1 MGGNYQY
8 PGGMPPYQQPYSPY
22 QQSYQQQGYQQRPGP
37 PSPRFPQQ
45 GENINADGRLRQ
57 PASPGRRQT
66 PYIEPFP
73 AYQYNPGGTYLY
85 PPEPQVSY
93 YDTPYE
99 DLYYEDSD
107 SDDETLFYDY
117 DPPPPYKSP
126 LHSPYWP
133 YDDPEAGPQP
143 EPHPEF
149 QEGPHKQRSRS
160 KSRPKKPRRK
170 HHQPEYHTDPE
181 PKSQTHSHSHRHRSQ
196 SRHRSTHEPSTPE
209 RRHRRSSSQST
220 NLRPLLHRTISQE
233 QLRPIL
239 KPSPTSSPQ
248 VSPLPSPRKSRSGS
262 QTESKTDREREH
274 KHKTKH
280 HHRSHSSSHHSSTHH
295 HRSRRY
301 SMSVPN
307 PSSPLAPSFYTEQDI
322 LDRARA
328 ELAPLTRTIRDI
340 VTYEFALPSSATA
353 DVHVS
358 FSLSPIDLDPPSP
371 DLPTTWSLRPG
382 ILRSLTHTRVLA
394 PLITISLP
402 AAPTPRSPRLPTHS
416 EPDHGVIAASERVI
430 AALRYGSTTPYP
442 TSYLPLQNP
451 YPANPF
457 SPQPQTQGPPSP
469 APGLP
474 FRAGGE
480 LGGSNYVFRYGA
492 ADRNTVLCEATW
504 VYLPVA
510 EREGL
515 FERFERVP
523 RDGGRA
529 LRRWARGW
537 GIEEEVGGMFGR

>member
-8 PGGMPPYQQPYSPY
+8 PGGIPPYQQPYPPY

-57 PASPGRRQT
+57 PASPGRRQA

-73 AYQYNPGGTYLY
+73 AYQYNPGDTYL
-85 PPEPQVSY
+85 
-93 YDTPYE
+93 
-99 DLYYEDSD
+99 
-107 SDDETLFYDY
+107 
-117 DPPPPYKSP
+117 
-126 LHSPYWP
+126 
-133 YDDPEAGPQP
+133 
-143 EPHPEF
+143 HP
-149 QEGPHKQRSRS
+149 
-160 KSRPKKPRRK
+160 
-170 HHQPEYHTDPE
+170 
-181 PKSQTHSHSHRHRSQ
+181 QTHSHSHHHRSQ
-196 SRHRSTHEPSTPE
+196 SRHRSTHEPSTPERTPE

-233 QLRPIL
+233 HLRPIL

-274 KHKTKH
+274 KHKSKH
-280 HHRSHSSSHHSSTHH
+280 HHRSHSGSHHSSTHH
-295 HRSRRY
+295 SSTHHRERRH

-328 ELAPLTRTIRDI
+328 ELAPLTHTIRDI
-340 VTYEFALPSSATA
+340 VTYEFALPSSAVA

-358 FSLSPIDLDPPSP
+358 FSLSPIDLDPPSH

-382 ILRSLTHTRVLA
+382 ILRSLTNTRVLA

-416 EPDHGVIAASERVI
+416 QPDHGVIAASERVI
-430 AALRYGSTTPYP
+430 AALRYGSSTPYP

-457 SPQPQTQGPPSP
+457 SPQPQPQP
-469 APGLP
+469 APALDLP

-510 EREGL
+510 EHEGL